1 MTIEHAPEPAADV
14 ASLDRSTVRVGII
27 DDHGLISDTL
37 SLVLNDRGFVAFG
50 LRPTSFDEALA
61 FVDDNGI
68 DFVLIDLNLG
78 ELGLSLPLIASLREK
93 RRRVAV
99 FTGDPSKPNWGAAIE
114 AGASTV
120 ISKADTFTELLDRVV
135 ALLDDVVEQANVE
148 RYELL
153 ESLRSHREEERRRLA
168 PFELLTV
175 REQEVLHAL
184 MLGMSAEEISS
195 TMFVSMATTRTHI
208 RSILLKLEVK
218 SQLAAV
224 ALAVAAGWQAP
235 AQA

>member
-1 MTIEHAPEPAADV
+1 MTIEGVTEV
-14 ASLDRSTVRVGII
+14 AGFDRSTVRVGII

-50 LRPTSFDEALA
+50 LRPTTFDEALA
-61 FVDDNGI
+61 FVDENGI
-68 DFVLIDLNLG
+68 DFVLVDLNLG
-78 ELGLSLPLIASLREK
+78 ELGLSLPLIASLRQK
-93 RRRVAV
+93 GCRVAV

-120 ISKADTFTELLDRVV
+120 ISKAEAFSELLDRVV

-175 REQEVLHAL
+175 REQEVLEAL
-184 MLGMSAEEISS
+184 MHGMSAEEIAA
-195 TMFVSMATTRTHI
+195 TKFVSMATVRTHI

-224 ALAVAAGWQAP
+224 ALAIAAGWQP
-235 AQA
+235 QAHA